1 MTRATVGWEYSIA
14 GFLVRTLNSQSLDDV
29 VKNLLERTEC
39 NIVLAAP
46 LGLGKPH
53 RLLNAIYQAVEK
65 NKDSSLAIYTAL
77 SLTPPTAG
85 SDLEKRFLN
94 PFLDRHFGA
103 DFPSLHYAKA
113 QRRSALPANISVQ
126 EFYMQSGGLLNSSQ
140 AQQNYNSLNYT
151 HVARAVAGKNINA
164 LVQKVAREP
173 NGRRLSMSCNPDLT
187 FDLLD
192 EIKYL
197 GKPRPMLIAEVDP
210 QLPWIGGTAAVD
222 EDYFDIV
229 LDLPA
234 PAPKLFA
241 LPRQAVTD
249 PEYAIGLR
257 ASALIKDGGTLQIG
271 IGSLS
276 DALCHALILRHR
288 NNAEYRTILNQL
300 APGYLDSELVKNHG
314 GAEPF
319 SLGLYGA
326 SEMVN
331 DGFMHLYQAGILK
344 RRVVDDIGVMQREH
358 DDTLTDA
365 DKQKLLAEGHWLDG
379 GFYLGSHDLY
389 QWLRDM
395 PIDEKNGIGM
405 TRISHINELYGG
417 NESLERLQRRDARF
431 CNTCMM
437 TTVLGAAVSDA
448 LEDGRVVSGVGGQYN
463 FVAMAHA
470 LRDGRSILLFRGIRE
485 QAGTA
490 HSNVLWNYGHT
501 TIPRHL
507 RDIAVNEYGVADLRG
522 ANDEDCIKAML
533 AICDARFSAKLID
546 KAKREL
552 KLDVRFEAP
561 ISWTLNRPEQ
571 ISMALKP
578 FRERNLL
585 PDYPIGCDFTGVEL
599 RVIKALGFL
608 KAGTASAFGK
618 ARLIAAAML
627 SSPAQDKDA
636 MERMNLEAPNTLNEK
651 LTARL
656 VSYALNKTKS

>member
-1 MTRATVGWEYSIA
+1 VNA
-14 GFLVRTLNSQSLDDV
+14 LNSQSLDDV
-29 VKNLLERTEC
+29 VKILLEQTSGQ
-39 NIVLAAP
+39 IVLAAP

-53 RLLNAIYQAVEK
+53 RLLNAIYEAVEK
-65 NKDSSLAIYTAL
+65 NKDCDLKIFTAL
-77 SLTPPTAG
+77 SLTPPNAG
-85 SDLEKRFLN
+85 SDLEKRFLQ

-113 QRRSALPANISVQ
+113 QRRSALPINISVQ

-140 AQQNYNSLNYT
+140 AQRHYNSLNYT
-151 HVARAVAGKNINA
+151 HVAPAVAEKNINA

-173 NGRRLSMSCNPDLT
+173 GGTRLSLSCNPDLT

-192 EIKYL
+192 EIKRL
-197 GKPRPMLIAEVDP
+197 GKPRPLLIAEVDP

-222 EDYFDIV
+222 REYFDIV
-229 LDLPA
+229 IDLPG

-257 ASALIKDGGTLQIG
+257 ASALIRDGGTLQIG

-276 DALCHALILRHR
+276 DALCHALILRHKF
-288 NNAEYRTILNQL
+288 NADYRELMNRL
-300 APGYLDSELVKNHG
+300 APGFLESDLVKNHG

-319 SLGLYGA
+319 SIGLYGA

-331 DGFMHLYQAGILK
+331 DGFMHLHHAGILK
-344 RRVVDDIGVMQREH
+344 RRVLDDLGLMQR
-358 DDTLTDA
+358 DRDNVLSDA
-365 DKQKLLAEGHWLDG
+365 DKERLQHDGHWLNG
-379 GFYLGSHDLY
+379 GFYLGSQDLY

-395 PIDEKNGIGM
+395 PASEKNGIGM

-417 NESLERLQRRDARF
+417 NESLERLQRRNARF

-437 TTVLGAAVSDA
+437 MTTLGAAVSDA

-463 FVAMAHA
+463 FVAMAHT
-470 LRDGRSILLFRGIRE
+470 LHDGRSILMFRGTRE
-485 QAGTA
+485 QANTV

-522 ANDEDCIKAML
+522 ADDEDCVISML
-533 AICDARFSAKLID
+533 SICDARFIPKLLD

-552 KLDVRFEAP
+552 KLHAAFEAP
-561 ISWTLNRPEQ
+561 TRWTLNRPEQ
-571 ISMALKP
+571 LSATLKP
-578 FRERNLL
+578 FRDKNLL
-585 PDYPIGCDFTGVEL
+585 PDYPLGCDFTPVEL
-599 RVIKALGFL
+599 RLIKALGIM
-608 KAGTASAFGK
+608 KSGTASTFGK
-618 ARLIAAAML
+618 LRMIVLALVFSSDSDSDSDSEAMQRMSL
-627 SSPAQDKDA
+627 LTPA
-636 MERMNLEAPNTLNEK
+636 TLKEK

-656 VSYALNKTKS
+656 VRYALHATK

>member
-1 MTRATVGWEYSIA
+1 M
-14 GFLVRTLNSQSLDDV
+14 QLDNLEAA
-29 VKNLLERTEC
+29 VKVLLERTAGK
-39 NIVLAAP
+39 IVLAAP

-53 RLLNAIYQAVEK
+53 RLLNAIYEAVEK
-65 NKDSSLAIYTAL
+65 NKDCDLKIFTAL
-77 SLTPPTAG
+77 SLTPPNAG
-85 SDLEKRFLN
+85 SDLEKRFLQ

-113 QRRSALPANISVQ
+113 QRRSALPINISVQ

-140 AQQNYNSLNYT
+140 AQRHYNSLNYT
-151 HVARAVAGKNINA
+151 HVAPAVAEKNINA

-173 NGRRLSMSCNPDLT
+173 GGTRLSLSCNPDLT

-192 EIKYL
+192 EIKRL
-197 GKPRPMLIAEVDP
+197 GKPRPLLIAEVDP

-222 EDYFDIV
+222 REYFDIV
-229 LDLPA
+229 IDLPG
-234 PAPKLFA
+234 PAPKLFS

-257 ASALIKDGGTLQIG
+257 ASALIRDGGTLQIG

-276 DALCHALILRHR
+276 DALCHALILRHKF
-288 NNAEYRTILNQL
+288 NADYRELMNRL
-300 APGYLDSELVKNHG
+300 APGFLESDLVKNHG

-319 SLGLYGA
+319 SIGLYGA

-331 DGFMHLYQAGILK
+331 DGFMHLHHAGILK
-344 RRVVDDIGVMQREH
+344 RRVLDDLGLMQR
-358 DDTLTDA
+358 DRDNVLSDA
-365 DKQKLLAEGHWLDG
+365 DKERLQHDGHWLNG
-379 GFYLGSHDLY
+379 GFYLGSQDLY

-395 PIDEKNGIGM
+395 PASEKNGIGM

-417 NESLERLQRRDARF
+417 NESLERLQRRNARF

-437 TTVLGAAVSDA
+437 MTTLGAAVSDA

-463 FVAMAHA
+463 FVAMAHT
-470 LRDGRSILLFRGIRE
+470 LHDGRSILMFRGTRE
-485 QAGTA
+485 QANTV

-522 ANDEDCIKAML
+522 ADDEDCVISML
-533 AICDARFSAKLID
+533 SICDARFIPKLLD

-552 KLDVRFEAP
+552 KLHAAFEAP
-561 ISWTLNRPEQ
+561 TRWTLNRPEQ
-571 ISMALKP
+571 LSATLKP
-578 FRERNLL
+578 FRDKNLL
-585 PDYPIGCDFTGVEL
+585 PDYPLGCDFTPVEL
-599 RVIKALGFL
+599 RLIKALGIM
-608 KAGTASAFGK
+608 KSGTASTFGK
-618 ARLIAAAML
+618 LRMIVLALVFSSDSDSDSDSEAMQRMSL
-627 SSPAQDKDA
+627 LTPA
-636 MERMNLEAPNTLNEK
+636 TLKEK

-656 VSYALNKTKS
+656 VRYALHATK

>member
-1 MTRATVGWEYSIA
+1 VNA
-14 GFLVRTLNSQSLDDV
+14 LNSQSLDDV
-29 VKNLLERTEC
+29 VKILLEQTSGQ
-39 NIVLAAP
+39 IVLAAP

-53 RLLNAIYQAVEK
+53 RLLNAIYEAVEK
-65 NKDSSLAIYTAL
+65 NKDCDLKIFTAL
-77 SLTPPTAG
+77 SLTPPNAG
-85 SDLEKRFLN
+85 SDLEKRFLQ

-113 QRRSALPANISVQ
+113 QRRSALPINISVQ

-140 AQQNYNSLNYT
+140 AQRHYNSLNYT
-151 HVARAVAGKNINA
+151 HVAPAVAEKNINA

-173 NGRRLSMSCNPDLT
+173 GGTRLSLSCNPDLT

-192 EIKYL
+192 EIKRL
-197 GKPRPMLIAEVDP
+197 GKPRPLLIAEVDP

-222 EDYFDIV
+222 REYFDIV
-229 LDLPA
+229 IDLPG
-234 PAPKLFA
+234 PAPKLFS

-257 ASALIKDGGTLQIG
+257 ASALIRDGGTLQIG

-276 DALCHALILRHR
+276 DALCHALILRHKF
-288 NNAEYRTILNQL
+288 NADYRELMNRL
-300 APGYLDSELVKNHG
+300 APGFLESDLVKNHG

-319 SLGLYGA
+319 SIGLYGA

-331 DGFMHLYQAGILK
+331 DGFMHLHHAGILK
-344 RRVVDDIGVMQREH
+344 RRVLDDLGLMQR
-358 DDTLTDA
+358 DRDNVLSDA
-365 DKQKLLAEGHWLDG
+365 DKERLQHDGHWLNG
-379 GFYLGSHDLY
+379 GFYLGSQDLY

-395 PIDEKNGIGM
+395 PASEKNGIGM

-417 NESLERLQRRDARF
+417 NESLERLQRRNARF

-437 TTVLGAAVSDA
+437 MTTLGAAVSDA

-463 FVAMAHA
+463 FVAMAHT
-470 LRDGRSILLFRGIRE
+470 LHDGRSILMFRGTRE
-485 QAGTA
+485 QANTV

-522 ANDEDCIKAML
+522 ADDEDCVISML
-533 AICDARFSAKLID
+533 SICDARFIPKLLD

-552 KLDVRFEAP
+552 KLHAAFEAP
-561 ISWTLNRPEQ
+561 TRWTLNRPEQ
-571 ISMALKP
+571 LSATLKP
-578 FRERNLL
+578 FRDKNLL
-585 PDYPIGCDFTGVEL
+585 PDYPLGCDFTPVEL
-599 RVIKALGFL
+599 RLIKALGFM
-608 KAGTASAFGK
+608 KSGTASTFGK
-618 ARLIAAAML
+618 LRMIVLALVFSSDSDSDSDSEAMQRMSL
-627 SSPAQDKDA
+627 LTPA
-636 MERMNLEAPNTLNEK
+636 TLKEK

-656 VSYALNKTKS
+656 VRYALHATK

>member
-1 MTRATVGWEYSIA
+1 VNA
-14 GFLVRTLNSQSLDDV
+14 LNSQSLDDV
-29 VKNLLERTEC
+29 VKILLEQTSGQ
-39 NIVLAAP
+39 IVLAAP

-53 RLLNAIYQAVEK
+53 RLLNAIYEAVEK
-65 NKDSSLAIYTAL
+65 NKDCDLKIFTAL
-77 SLTPPTAG
+77 SLTPPNAG
-85 SDLEKRFLN
+85 SDLEKRFLQ

-113 QRRSALPANISVQ
+113 QRRSALPINISVQ

-140 AQQNYNSLNYT
+140 AQRHYNSLNYT
-151 HVARAVAGKNINA
+151 HVAPAVAEKNINA

-173 NGRRLSMSCNPDLT
+173 GGTRLSLSCNPDLT

-192 EIKYL
+192 EIKRL
-197 GKPRPMLIAEVDP
+197 GKPRPLLIAEVDP

-222 EDYFDIV
+222 REYFDIV
-229 LDLPA
+229 IDLPG
-234 PAPKLFA
+234 PAPKLFS

-257 ASALIKDGGTLQIG
+257 ASALIRDGGTLQIG

-276 DALCHALILRHR
+276 DALCHALILRHKF
-288 NNAEYRTILNQL
+288 NADYRELMNRL
-300 APGYLDSELVKNHG
+300 APGFLESDLVKNHG

-319 SLGLYGA
+319 SIGLYGA

-331 DGFMHLYQAGILK
+331 DGFMHLHHAGILK
-344 RRVVDDIGVMQREH
+344 RRVLDDLGLMQR
-358 DDTLTDA
+358 DRDNVLSDA
-365 DKQKLLAEGHWLDG
+365 DKERLQHDGHWLNG
-379 GFYLGSHDLY
+379 GFYLGSQDLY

-395 PIDEKNGIGM
+395 PASEKNGIGM

-417 NESLERLQRRDARF
+417 NESLERLQRRNARF

-437 TTVLGAAVSDA
+437 MTTLGAAVSDA

-463 FVAMAHA
+463 FVAMAHT
-470 LRDGRSILLFRGIRE
+470 LHDGRSILMFRGTRE
-485 QAGTA
+485 QANTV

-522 ANDEDCIKAML
+522 ADDEDCVISML
-533 AICDARFSAKLID
+533 SICDARFIPKLLD

-552 KLDVRFEAP
+552 KLHAAFEAP
-561 ISWTLNRPEQ
+561 TRWTLNRPEQ
-571 ISMALKP
+571 LSATLKP
-578 FRERNLL
+578 FRDKNLL
-585 PDYPIGCDFTGVEL
+585 PDYPLGCDFTPVEL
-599 RVIKALGFL
+599 RLIKALGIM
-608 KAGTASAFGK
+608 KSGTASTFGK
-618 ARLIAAAML
+618 LRMIVLALVFSSDSDSDSDSEAMQRMSL
-627 SSPAQDKDA
+627 LTPA
-636 MERMNLEAPNTLNEK
+636 TLKEK

-656 VSYALNKTKS
+656 VRYALHATK